1 MAKHNELGKKGEQLA
16 KDFLTEKGYTILET
30 NLRVG
35 RNEIDILA
43 YHNNYLVAVEVK
55 TRTSNFFGNPEE
67 FVSNSQ
73 ITNIKKV
80 LNIYVD
86 DNEIDNEIRIDVVSV
101 LFLNNKIEIDV
112 FKNIN

>member
-101 LFLNNKIEIDV
+101 LFLNNKIELDV

>member
-80 LNIYVD
+80 LNV
-86 DNEIDNEIRIDVVSV
+86 
-101 LFLNNKIEIDV
+101 
-112 FKNIN
+112 

>member
-1 MAKHNELGKKGEQLA
+1 MAKHNELGKKGEQIA
-16 KDFLTEKGYTILET
+16 KDYLAEKGYTILET

-55 TRTSNFFGNPEE
+55 TRTSRYFGNPEE

-73 ITNIKKV
+73 IINIKKV
-80 LNIYVD
+80 LNAYIN
-86 DNEIDNEIRIDVVSV
+86 DNEVDNEIRIDIVSV
-101 LFLNNKIEIDV
+101 IILSNKIEIDV